1 MIVADSNLVVYLA
14 LREDRAT
21 AARAV
26 RVRDAEWMAPP
37 LWASEFR
44 NVLATY
50 VRAGRL
56 APVEAHETWDIGRA
70 LVRDVPVDPAAVLDA
85 AFARGLS
92 GYDAEFVALAEA
104 LAAPLVTDDRR
115 VLAACPGL
123 AVSTDDY
130 GAGPEAS

>member
-14 LREDRAT
+14 LREDRAA

-26 RVRDAEWMAPP
+26 RVRDADWTAPP

-50 VRAGRL
+50 VRGGRL
-56 APVEAHETWDIGRA
+56 APAEARETWDIGRA
-70 LVRDVPVDPAAVLDA
+70 LVRDVPVDPVAVLDA
-85 AFARGLS
+85 AFARGLT
-92 GYDAEFVALAEA
+92 GYNAEFVACAEA
-104 LAAPLVTDDRR
+104 LAALLVTDDRR

-123 AVSTDDY
+123 AVSIDDF
-130 GAGPEAS
+130 GGESGR